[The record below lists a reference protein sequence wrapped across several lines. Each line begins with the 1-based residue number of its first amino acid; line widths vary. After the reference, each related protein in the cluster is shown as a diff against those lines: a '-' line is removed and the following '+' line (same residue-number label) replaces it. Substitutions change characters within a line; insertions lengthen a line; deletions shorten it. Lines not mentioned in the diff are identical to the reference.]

1 MLRQEEVDDVTG
13 GRELL
18 HAGQAQDQRADPFS
32 TELSRHQLHAAL
44 LLCESSFEHVFE
56 LCAAALEERAGG
68 FFRQRGLRTPRLG
81 FES

>member
-1 MLRQEEVDDVTG
+1 MQ
-13 GRELL
+13 
-18 HAGQAQDQRADPFS
+18 AGAGSECRSFLYES
-32 TELSRHQLHAAL
+32 TYELSRHQLHAAL